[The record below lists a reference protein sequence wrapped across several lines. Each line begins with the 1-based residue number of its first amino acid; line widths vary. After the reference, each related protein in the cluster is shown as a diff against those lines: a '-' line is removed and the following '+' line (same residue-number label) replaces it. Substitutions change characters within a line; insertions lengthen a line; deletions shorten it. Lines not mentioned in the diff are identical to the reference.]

1 MLDGTHQVP
10 PVDLHQF
17 PVYSAAAQ
25 PVCATLGRAL
35 VCGRAIFQVEFELSR
50 GGTKRGRTA
59 VIVGAQWGDEGKGK
73 IVDVLTQTFSVVARY
88 AGGHNAGHTVII
100 NGKKFIL
107 QLVPGG
113 ILRPECISVVGN
125 GVVIDPLAFL
135 KEVAS
140 LRSAGVKVDGN
151 LFVSNRAQVI
161 LPYHRMMEL
170 GSENAPGRV
179 KIGTTSRGI
188 GPSYEDKMGRR
199 GLRVADLLDTQLLRT
214 HIENACREKNTIAH
228 ALFNSEPLDADKMF
242 REYADA
248 AEQIRPFVRDTALL
262 LNRALAEGKSIVF
275 EGAQGTM
282 LDIDHGTYPFVTS
295 SSSTSG
301 GAATG
306 TGVPPTSIDTVI
318 GITKAY
324 CTRVGSG
331 PFPSELLDTQGE
343 DLRKRG
349 NEFGAVTGRP
359 RRTGWLDLP
368 LLRYAGMINGI
379 SWLVVTK
386 LDVLDHLTE
395 IPVCVGYKVDGKET
409 DEVPAQACGYDK
421 IECVYRNMPGW
432 ASPTQD
438 IRTVEGLP
446 KAAREYLAFIE
457 KETAARVAMIS
468 TGPDREQT
476 ILVPEFISELELKN
490 C

>member
-1 MLDGTHQVP
+1 
-10 PVDLHQF
+10 
-17 PVYSAAAQ
+17 
-25 PVCATLGRAL
+25 
-35 VCGRAIFQVEFELSR
+35 VEFALSTR
-50 GGTKRGRTA
+50 TNNRGRTA

-73 IVDVLTQTFSVVARY
+73 IVDVLTRTFSVVARY

-107 QLVPGG
+107 QLVPSG
-113 ILRPECISVVGN
+113 ILRPECIGVVGN

-135 KEVAS
+135 KEVAA
-140 LRSAGVKVDGN
+140 LRAHGVQVDGH

-170 GSENAPGRV
+170 GAENAPGRV

-188 GPSYEDKMGRR
+188 GPAYEDKMGRR
-199 GLRVADLLDTQLLRT
+199 GLRVADLLDSTLLRT

-228 ALFNSEPLDADKMF
+228 ALFNSEPLDAEKMF

-248 AEQIRPFVRDTALL
+248 AEQIRPFVCDTALL

-295 SSSTSG
+295 SNSTSG

-331 PFPSELLDTQGE
+331 PFPSELFDAQGD

-349 NEFGAVTGRP
+349 NEFGSVTGRP
-359 RRTGWLDLP
+359 RRIGWIDLP
-368 LLRYAGMINGI
+368 ELRYAGMINGI

-409 DEVPAQACGYDK
+409 DEAPAQACGYEK
-421 IECVYRNMPGW
+421 IECVYRTMPGW
-432 ASPTQD
+432 AVPTQA
-438 IRTVEGLP
+438 IRTIDALP

-457 KETAARVAMIS
+457 KGTGARVGMVS

-476 ILVPEFISELELKN
+476 ILVPDFVSALGLKN

>member
-1 MLDGTHQVP
+1 MEFAL
-10 PVDLHQF
+10 
-17 PVYSAAAQ
+17 SA
-25 PVCATLGRAL
+25 
-35 VCGRAIFQVEFELSR
+35 SR
-50 GGTKRGRTA
+50 TSRGRTA

-73 IVDVLTQTFSVVARY
+73 IVDVLTRTFSVVARY
-88 AGGHNAGHTVII
+88 AGGHNAGHTVIV
-100 NGKKFIL
+100 NGKKFIM

-113 ILRPECISVVGN
+113 ILRPECTSVIGN
-125 GVVIDPLAFL
+125 GVVLDPLAFL

-140 LRSAGVKVDGN
+140 LRAAGVKVDGN

-170 GSENAPGRV
+170 GAENAPGRV

-188 GPSYEDKMGRR
+188 GPTYEDKMGRR
-199 GLRVADLLDTQLLRT
+199 GLRVADLLDSKLLRT
-214 HIENACREKNTIAH
+214 HIENACREKNMIAH
-228 ALFNSEPLDADKMF
+228 ALFNSDPLDADKMF

-248 AEQIRPFVRDTALL
+248 AEQIRPFVRDTAQL

-295 SSSTSG
+295 SNSTSG

-331 PFPSELLDTQGE
+331 PFPSELLDAQGE

-368 LLRYAGMINGI
+368 ELRYAGMINGI

-386 LDVLDHLTE
+386 LDVLDHLKE

-409 DEVPAQACGYDK
+409 EEAPAQACVYEK
-421 IECVYRNMPGW
+421 LECIYRSMRGW
-432 ASPTQD
+432 AVPTQA
-438 IRTVEGLP
+438 IRTLEALP

-457 KETAARVAMIS
+457 KETGARVGMIS

-476 ILVPEFISELELKN
+476 ILVPEFVSALDLKN